1 MPHLVRTSYGHASK
15 YIIQITICSWKKKK
29 TLDPIVL
36 RCLPSNR
43 RRIIER
49 TSIDVQFST
58 PEKKGINCPLFAHR
72 SQYITPI
79 VSFCFQI
86 FRITRTIPTR
96 SNDYD
101 STTRTR
107 NSHARI
113 ARAYSS
119 GNARWRGICGT
130 SAAKSRDSSVH
141 TATTVANGR
150 RTYAGISRESI
161 RIAAFTFW
169 TLS

>member
-1 MPHLVRTSYGHASK
+1 MPYEHASK
-15 YIIQITICSWKKKK
+15 CIVKKKHSIP
-29 TLDPIVL
+29 LCCVVFHRIVEE
-36 RCLPSNR
+36 SSKGR
-43 RRIIER
+43 R
-49 TSIDVQFST
+49 ST
-58 PEKKGINCPLFAHR
+58 FNFHLLKKEINCPSFAHR

-86 FRITRTIPTR
+86 FCITRTIPTR

-107 NSHARI
+107 NSRARI
-113 ARAYSS
+113 ARACSS

-150 RTYAGISRESI
+150 RTYADISRESI